1 MPPTIL
7 HQRGNRLPAEGEGR
21 SLFKKFFLKF
31 YLLLPM
37 IIMEGLVRLEGG
49 DYDHIGIP
57 D

>member
-1 MPPTIL
+1 MPPTIP
-7 HQRGNRLPAEGEGR
+7 HQRGNRLPAEGEEH

-37 IIMEGLVRLEGG
+37 IMMEGLVRLGGG
-49 DYDHIGIP
+49 DYDHISIP